1 MNRRLGQPAI
11 NIYKD
16 NDTGKPKGVATLSY
30 EEPIC
35 AKAAV
40 EHFDGTKKHKLAPF
54 HHWNFY
60 WTIKDTHTHLFYFFF
75 IGKEFQGQ
83 RIKVSMAR
91 RRPMM
96 GGMRGGGGGM
106 PMRDGLMPR
115 GGKHSPT
122 SRHVL
127 KILAQPLLS
136 HIIILHFIYPP
147 LFKVR
152 KETL

>member
-16 NDTGKPKGVATLSY
+16 NETGKPKGVATLSY

-40 EHFDGTKKHKLAPF
+40 EHFDGMMTRPKKKSSFVFHLIFNMKCSSIELSKAP
-54 HHWNFY
+54 
-60 WTIKDTHTHLFYFFF
+60 ILLYFPFPT
-75 IGKEFQGQ
+75 GKEFQGQ

-96 GGMRGGGGGM
+96 GGMRGGGSGM
-106 PMRDGLMPR
+106 PMRDGMMPR
-115 GGKHSPT
+115 GGECNVF
-122 SRHVL
+122 VL
-127 KILAQPLLS
+127 KRSAEPEQQQQ
-136 HIIILHFIYPP
+136 
-147 LFKVR
+147 
-152 KETL
+152 